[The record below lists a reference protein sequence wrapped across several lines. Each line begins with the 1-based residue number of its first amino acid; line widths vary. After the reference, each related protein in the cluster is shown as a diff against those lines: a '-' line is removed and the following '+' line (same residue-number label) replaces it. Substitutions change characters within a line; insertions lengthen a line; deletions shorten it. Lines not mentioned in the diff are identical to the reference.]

1 MKDDLS
7 TDAAAVPG
15 SGGGPA
21 AAPEAPAYP
30 ADALVAV
37 QAGLIFVTTGPWACT
52 ELGADLD
59 QVTLTPSVAWRI
71 TQALRECL
79 QHPGLGER
87 RIAIDVWNASEA
99 VAMFVVL
106 DPTVSEPQTLRG
118 MAALDAVLAR
128 PYTPAA
134 ASQRELRQ
142 RIEILAKA
150 LPHAKVLALPA
161 KWRPADQL
169 ATYVLEQ
176 LTAQ

>member
-7 TDAAAVPG
+7 TDAAGVPG
-15 SGGGPA
+15 PAAGPA
-21 AAPEAPAYP
+21 AASEAPAYP

-87 RIAIDVWNASEA
+87 RIAIDVWSASEA
-99 VAMFVVL
+99 VAMPHGQILLTDRFLQIGIEPIGAGARV
-106 DPTVSEPQTLRG
+106 TVG
-118 MAALDAVLAR
+118 W
-128 PYTPAA
+128 
-134 ASQRELRQ
+134 ELSL
-142 RIEILAKA
+142 IHI
-150 LPHAKVLALPA
+150 
-161 KWRPADQL
+161 
-169 ATYVLEQ
+169 
-176 LTAQ
+176 